1 VNAQRR
7 HIEVRG
13 RTASYREAGSGIV
26 AVMTAG
32 LGLTSRFYAQ
42 SYDAFARAGI
52 HLIVPDL
59 PGWGDTPGPRT
70 GLAPADTA
78 AFLLDFADALHIRR
92 AVWIGH
98 SLGAQ
103 PVIHLAGRRPDIAD
117 AVILVGPTGAPGR
130 FRLIRQARGLALE
143 AVRAPARVIGAVARE
158 YLTTSPVRYAGTWL
172 RHSRDITSDRLYRIR
187 CPTLILAGDEDA
199 VCSPAF
205 VELLRHRIPRAEV
218 EWVRG
223 GSHAL
228 PRAHAAE
235 FNRAVIAFIH
245 RSRLPA

>member
-1 VNAQRR
+1 VTARRR

-32 LGLTSRFYAQ
+32 LGLTSRFYEQ
-42 SYDAFARAGI
+42 SYDAFAGAGI

-78 AFLLDFADALHIRR
+78 AFLLDFALALHIRR

-103 PVIHLAGRRPDIAD
+103 PVIHIAGRRPDIAH

-143 AVRAPARVIGAVARE
+143 AVRAPAHVIGAVARE
-158 YLTTSPVRYAGTWL
+158 YLTNSPVRYAGTWL

-205 VELLRHRIPRAEV
+205 VELMRHRIPHAEV

-235 FNRAVIAFIH
+235 FNRAVIAFIR
-245 RSRLPA
+245 RSHLPA